1 MIPIEETLANKA
13 DSETIQELEV
23 FEVDEANGIDCPE
36 EALRIF
42 VPLVLD
48 SLQYPFVRSL
58 PRSHQ
63 DNWLRIIAHLVAVA
77 ESLETVS
84 DRHH

>member
-63 DNWLRIIAHLVAVA
+63 DKWLRIIAHLVAVA
-77 ESLETVS
+77 ESLNEINT
-84 DRHH
+84 RHH